1 MKIGI
6 MLPNWIGDVAMAT
19 PTLRALRQHFAAAE
33 LIGVI
38 RPYAAEVLA
47 GTPWLDKTLTWE
59 HHGSG
64 STAKSWRMLW
74 ELRREKI
81 DTWLVLRNSCSS
93 ALMARLSGARRV
105 LGYAYPFRSLL
116 LTDRLQ
122 PPRDGKKL
130 LPISA
135 VDYYLQLAEL
145 LGCETKS
152 SSKQLQLATL
162 PADEMLADDIWQR
175 LRLPEG
181 DQVVG
186 LNLGG
191 AYGSAK
197 RWPTSHGVELAS
209 RLARELNQGVLVL
222 CGPNERES
230 TRELVRQVNHPL
242 VQSLA
247 DQELSI
253 GLSKACIA
261 RLRLLVT
268 TDSGP
273 RHLAAGLG
281 TPTITLFGSTDPTWG
296 ENYQTDAI
304 KLRLSLDCSPCG
316 KRVCPLGHHRC
327 MQDLSVQQA
336 FQAIVT
342 QIAAEKTS
350 QPKAA

>member
-19 PTLRALRQHFAAAE
+19 PTLRALRQQFAEAQ

-38 RPYAAEVLA
+38 RPYAADVLA

-122 PPRDGKKL
+122 PPRAGKKL

-135 VDYYLQLAEL
+135 VDYYLQLAQQ
-145 LGCETKS
+145 LGCQTE
-152 SSKQLQLATL
+152 SKQLQLATL
-162 PADEMLADDIWQR
+162 PADEALTDQIWQS
-175 LRLPEG
+175 LRLPQG

-209 RLARELNQGVLVL
+209 KLARELNQGVLIL

-247 DQELSI
+247 DQNLSI
-253 GLSKACIA
+253 GLSKACIR

-281 TPTITLFGSTDPTWG
+281 TPTITLFGSTDPIWG
-296 ENYQTDAI
+296 ENYQAEAI

-327 MQDLSVQQA
+327 MQDLSVEQVFRTVVAQLEA
-336 FQAIVT
+336 NPAS
-342 QIAAEKTS
+342 AK
-350 QPKAA
+350 KAA